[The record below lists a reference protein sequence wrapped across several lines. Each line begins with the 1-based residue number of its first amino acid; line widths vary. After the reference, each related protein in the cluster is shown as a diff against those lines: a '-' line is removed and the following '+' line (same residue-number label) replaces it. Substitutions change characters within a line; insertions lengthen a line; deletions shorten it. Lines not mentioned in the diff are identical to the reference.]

1 MKHLFA
7 NLQLIPDILALEY
20 HKKLSVSFPLSDPI
34 VFKIY
39 LATGGQSKNLF
50 STNQLQNNQIVTN
63 VWMTNFPAGLKNKE
77 KQK

>member
-50 STNQLQNNQIVTN
+50 STNHYFKTTKL
-63 VWMTNFPAGLKNKE
+63 
-77 KQK
+77 